1 MPDRMD
7 PEQAAGKPDKA
18 FEIGVRLF
26 DEQRFWEAHE
36 FFEYVWKCH
45 DVEPGNRNFWRGI
58 TQVAVGFCHAQR
70 GNAPGA
76 VTLLNRATGNLEGYP
91 SPHLRVHTRRLRGL
105 ATRVSDEIQ
114 ARGNAYVFGFPRF
127 PIVVPSS

>member
-1 MPDRMD
+1 MRERMD
-7 PEQAAGKPDKA
+7 PEQVAGNSGKA

-36 FFEYVWKCH
+36 FFEYVWKCE
-45 DVEPGNRNFWRGI
+45 DVEAGDRDFWQGV

-76 VTLLNRATGNLEGYP
+76 IALLNRATGNLDDYP
-91 SPHLRVHTRRLRGL
+91 SPHLRVHTRRLRAL
-105 ATRVSDEIQ
+105 ALRVGEEIQ
-114 ARGNAYVFGFPRF
+114 ARGNTHVRGFPRF